1 MLSPQPL
8 PLLLFMTFT
17 AGTIVTTSPLHGFT
31 TAAPSSLHATRLGA
45 DHGKEAMRLRGGSAT
60 TLEAG
65 EVETSESA
73 IRSPTQ
79 NIKSMLVVGAGALGG
94 HLIEQYKASRT
105 GARIVAMTRSKMRHE
120 KLLKAGATSVYAQI
134 SSTYGCHA
142 NTFHGDGAGAEPVA
156 IEDFFPEELKDDFKN
171 IVFLVPPTQ
180 FGYLQT
186 LTSAL
191 KKWKANKHPH
201 SKFIF
206 ASSISVYRHS
216 DQVIDEQS
224 PTDPDASPNA
234 KALLEAER
242 LVLEE
247 GGTVLRFAGLY
258 SLEPGELNSSC
269 LLSQATRAMLR
280 LILTQRLMRLGVGSF
295 FLRGGNLQVPGPLF
309 AVRCL

>member
-1 MLSPQPL
+1 M
-8 PLLLFMTFT
+8 
-17 AGTIVTTSPLHGFT
+17 
-31 TAAPSSLHATRLGA
+31 
-45 DHGKEAMRLRGGSAT
+45 
-60 TLEAG
+60 
-65 EVETSESA
+65 
-73 IRSPTQ
+73 
-79 NIKSMLVVGAGALGG
+79 
-94 HLIEQYKASRT
+94 
-105 GARIVAMTRSKMRHE
+105 AMTRSKMRHE
-120 KLLKAGATSVYAQI
+120 KLLK
-134 SSTYGCHA
+134 
-142 NTFHGDGAGAEPVA
+142 AGAEPVA

-258 SLEPGELNSSC
+258 SLEPG
-269 LLSQATRAMLR
+269 
-280 LILTQRLMRLGVGSF
+280 VGSF
-295 FLRGGNLQVPGPLF
+295 FLRGGNLQVRPDRIVSIVSYFDAASAIIKVLDAESPDTLPGQVFVIADGQDQSMESIYRSALKAGAYTPEGLAAEGMPTF
-309 AVRCL
+309 TERTGDRGKRLDASKARAALGWAPSFKSFDDYCLHMGGAQKR